1 VQKSKREKQT
11 KITNIPTR
19 NLMKNYPLFY
29 LLFMLL
35 FVASC
40 SGTRNLPEGELL
52 YVAAKVKVEGNETP
66 KKERKA
72 LKADL
77 QELVRPKPNSSFL
90 GFRPKLVIYKLAG
103 TPKKQKGF
111 RYWLKTKVGEAAV
124 YYSKVDLEY
133 NKKVLQNFVENH
145 GYFNSRST
153 ADSTRSGK
161 RATANYTVIP
171 KSQYKIREV
180 KFPEDSTV
188 LSSAVAKTINKSLL
202 KKDQGY
208 SLDVIK
214 EEIARIDVR
223 LKEEGFYYFN
233 GDYLKVQVDS
243 TVADHQVDLLVK
255 LKRETPELSKI
266 QYRINNIIVYP
277 NYSISSDSLIENPAA
292 TSTYKDFTI
301 IDSENLFK
309 PQIFDR
315 SLYFKKGD
323 FYNRSNHNLSLNRL
337 VNLGTFKFVK
347 NQFKVADTTR
357 NYLDAYYYLTPLA
370 KKSIRVE
377 VLAKTNSANYTG
389 TELNINWSNRN
400 VFKGAELLTISA
412 FGGTEVQVSGLN
424 NGFNVYRIGTE
435 ANLVWPRIVS
445 PFKFKSSSAFV
456 PKTKATLGY
465 EFQNRTKLY
474 SLQTFKG
481 SFGYLWK
488 ENLHEEQLLNITE
501 ITYASPQNLTSL
513 YQQQILANP
522 SLEKVIQKQLIF
534 GPSYSY
540 TFTNT
545 MENNRK
551 NSFYYKASIDIAGN
565 LYGLVSGANIKKADT
580 VKVFSVPFSQFVKI
594 ENEFRHYLKLGK
606 ESVLASRIIAGAG
619 FAYGNSDDMPFIK
632 QFFNGGTSSIR
643 AFRARSIG
651 PGSFDGSIAATAFLP
666 DQSGD
671 LKLEFSTE
679 YRAKIYDI
687 VKGALFLDAGNIW
700 LLNENPDKPGAK
712 FSKDFMN
719 EIAVGVGA
727 GLRFDFSFLVLRTDL
742 AFPIRKP
749 YLADGKRWVLD
760 KVSFGNSSWRNDN
773 LVFNLAIGYPF

>member
-1 VQKSKREKQT
+1 
-11 KITNIPTR
+11 
-19 NLMKNYPLFY
+19 MKNYPLLF
-29 LLFMLL
+29 LFFMLL

-52 YVAAKVKVEGNETP
+52 YVGAKVKVEGKETP

-72 LKADL
+72 LKTTL
-77 QELVRPKPNSSFL
+77 QEIVRPKPNSSFL
-90 GFRPKLVIYKLAG
+90 GFRPKLVVYNMAG
-103 TPKKQKGF
+103 TPKKQKGI
-111 RYWLKTKVGEAAV
+111 RYWLKTKVGEAPV
-124 YYSKVDLEY
+124 FYSKVDLQY
-133 NKKVLQNFVENH
+133 NKSVLQNFSENH
-145 GYFNSRST
+145 GYFNTRTT
-153 ADSTRSGK
+153 ADSTRMGK
-161 RATANYTVIP
+161 KVEARYTVIP
-171 KSQYKIREV
+171 ERQYKIREV
-180 KFPEDSTV
+180 KFPADSTV
-188 LSSAVAKTINKSLL
+188 LASAVAYTKDKSLF
-202 KKDQGY
+202 KKNEGY

-214 EEIARIDVR
+214 DERVRIDAR

-233 GDYLKVQVDS
+233 ADYLKVQVDS
-243 TVADHQVDLLVK
+243 TVADHQVDLIVK
-255 LKRETPELSKI
+255 LKSETPELSKI
-266 QYRINNIIVYP
+266 QYRINDIIVYS
-277 NYSISSDSLIENPAA
+277 NYSIGSDSLIANPEA
-292 TSTYKDFTI
+292 SRSYNDFTI

-309 PQIFDR
+309 PRIFDR
-315 SLYFKKGD
+315 TLYFKKGD
-323 FYNRSNHNLSLNRL
+323 FYNQTNHNLSLNRL

-347 NQFKVADTTR
+347 NQFKVADTTG
-357 NYLDAYYYLTPLA
+357 NYLDAYYYLTPLP

-389 TELNINWSNRN
+389 TELNVNWSNRN
-400 VFKGAELLTISA
+400 LFKGAELLTISA
-412 FGGTEVQVSGLN
+412 FGGAEVQVSGLN
-424 NGFNVYRIGTE
+424 NGFNVYRMGTE
-435 ANLVWPRIVS
+435 ANLVWPRIIS
-445 PFKFKSSSAFV
+445 PFKFKSSSGFV

-474 SLQTFKG
+474 SLQTFKS

-488 ENLHEEQLLNITE
+488 ENLHKEHLLNITE
-501 ITYASPQNLTSL
+501 ITYASPQNVTRL
-513 YQQQILANP
+513 YQEQILANP

-545 MENNRK
+545 MEKNRR
-551 NSFYYKASIDIAGN
+551 NSFYYKASIDLAGN
-565 LYGLVSGANIKKADT
+565 LYGLASGANIRKSDT
-580 VKVFSVPFSQFVKI
+580 VKVFSVPFSQFIKV

-619 FAYGNSDDMPFIK
+619 FAYGNSNEIPFIK
-632 QFFNGGTSSIR
+632 QFFNGGTNSIR

-651 PGSFDGSIAATAFLP
+651 PGSFDGSTAVTAFLP

-679 YRAKIYDI
+679 YRAKIYDLI
-687 VKGALFLDAGNIW
+687 KGALFLDAGNIW
-700 LLNENPDKPGAK
+700 LLKEDPAKPGAQ
-712 FSKDFMN
+712 FSKDFMS

-749 YLADGKRWVLD
+749 YLADGERWVLN
-760 KVSFGNSSWRNDN
+760 KVSFGSSSWRKEN